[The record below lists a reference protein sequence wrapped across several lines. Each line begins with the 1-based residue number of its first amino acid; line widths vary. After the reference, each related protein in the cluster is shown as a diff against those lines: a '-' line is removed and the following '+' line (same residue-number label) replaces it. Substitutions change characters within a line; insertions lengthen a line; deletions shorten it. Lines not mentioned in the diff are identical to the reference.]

1 MESLSNRYTKQDLI
15 ELAKTVAR
23 IRQEMFE
30 MDENS
35 KEAYLISRGREECL
49 KEGREEVT
57 AERNREIALEML
69 RDGYFQMNA
78 IIKYSRL
85 SLSEI
90 KKIAEDNG
98 ITLAI

>member
-35 KEAYLISRGREECL
+35 KEAYLISRGREEGL

-90 KKIAEDNG
+90 K
-98 ITLAI
+98 

>member
-1 MESLSNRYTKQDLI
+1 MESLSNRYTKQDFI

-35 KEAYLISRGREECL
+35 KEDYLLGRGREEGEE
-49 KEGREEVT
+49 KGRVERSQEV
-57 AERNREIALEML
+57 ALEML

-98 ITLAI
+98 ITLAN

>member
-35 KEAYLISRGREECL
+35 KEAYLISRGREEGL

>member
-35 KEAYLISRGREECL
+35 KEAYLISRGREEGL

-57 AERNREIALEML
+57 AERNREIAVEML